1 MNLTKRIKSAVRAFW
16 GWDKDQRLNWT
27 HGPLTMAGT
36 RVNEVTSLTISSLF
50 AALNFLSGTIASLPK
65 VIYRRLPSGEKIKAY
80 EHPLYDRL
88 HNKPNESNMTSW
100 QWIYT
105 SIMHKYLWGNWYT
118 YINRPT
124 YQNQQLIPLLPDRT
138 WTDPGNDEKIFTYMK
153 AGYPVP
159 QLISLPR
166 DLVLHIPH
174 ISLNGVQ
181 GKGIIHY
188 ARESLGLAKA
198 QDDFAA
204 TYFGNG
210 IHPSI
215 IARINAPMT
224 EETRAGLQK
233 DFNEKYGGVN
243 KNWKAIFI
251 TGVDDVKAME
261 IDAEKAQALESRQFS
276 VVEVARWT
284 NLPPHII
291 RELSRATFSNIE
303 HQGIEL
309 VVYSLLSLT
318 TQIEQ
323 TMNIMLFDEQ
333 ERQTHYVKFE
343 LKGLL
348 RGDVATQTAFYTA
361 MLDRGV
367 FCADDVLDL
376 EDRNPQPNGLGKV
389 FLVPLNMLSKE
400 QVVGPQKLTIENKDK
415 SNIEKSAIRI
425 IQKRSSALRRKITLA
440 YKKKFDEYGKQI
452 VKKETDSIREA
463 IKEMLSKKGITEFNT
478 WLDTFYQNFG
488 KEIDALSAPLISSY
502 ADAVLPVAQE
512 EINSSL
518 DISPQYANFGREYNK
533 SFVDRHIKSSQGQL
547 KSVIREAQ
555 KAKENESEAV
565 ERRLAEWEEKRPD
578 KISMRETVRAESAFA
593 KSVFAL
599 SGISKIVSVSF
610 GKSCPYCNAL
620 DGMVIGIDQYFL
632 TKGDFQPDG
641 AEEPLIVTSNR
652 SHPPY
657 HDGCDCGIMASI

>member
-1 MNLTKRIKSAVRAFW
+1 MNLAKRFFAAVRAFW

-27 HGPLTMAGT
+27 HGPMTIAGT
-36 RVNEVTSLTISSLF
+36 RVNEITSLTISSLF
-50 AALNFLSGTIASLPK
+50 SALNFLAGTIASLPK
-65 VIYRRLPSGEKIKAY
+65 VIYRRLPNGEKVKAY

-88 HNKPNESNMTSW
+88 HNRPNESNMTSW

-118 YINRPT
+118 YINRLT
-124 YQNQQLIPLLPDRT
+124 YKNQQLIPLLPDRT
-138 WTDPGNDEKIFTYMK
+138 WPDPANEERIFSYMK
-153 AGYPVP
+153 AGSTIP

-174 ISLNGVQ
+174 ISLDGVQ
-181 GKGIIHY
+181 GKGIIYY

-198 QDDFAA
+198 QDEFAA

-215 IARINAPMT
+215 LARINTPMT
-224 EETRAGLQK
+224 EETRNGLQK
-233 DFNEKYGGVN
+233 DFNEKYGGLN

-251 TGVDDVKAME
+251 SGIDDIKTVD
-261 IDAEKAQALESRQFS
+261 IDANKAQALESRQFS

-291 RELSRATFSNIE
+291 RDLSRATFNNIE
-303 HQGIEL
+303 QMEIEL

-323 TMNIMLFDEQ
+323 SMNIAFFDEE
-333 ERQTHYVKFE
+333 ERKDHYIKFE

-348 RGDVATQTAFYTA
+348 RGDIKARTEFYRA

-367 FCADDVLDL
+367 FNADDVLDL
-376 EDRNPQPNGLGKV
+376 EDMNFQPNGLGKV
-389 FLVPLNMLSKE
+389 FLVPLNMLNKE
-400 QVVGPQKLTIENKDK
+400 QVIGPQQLTIENKDK
-415 SNIEKSAIRI
+415 SNIEKSAIKI
-425 IQKRSSALRRKITLA
+425 IQKRSSALRRKITIA
-440 YKKKFDEYGKQI
+440 YKKKFDDYGQQI
-452 VKKETDSIREA
+452 VKKETDAIREA
-463 IKEMLSKKGITEFNT
+463 MKEMLSKKGITEFNT

-488 KEIDALSAPLISSY
+488 KEIDALSAPLISNY

-518 DISPQYANFGREYNK
+518 DISPQYSNFEKEYREY
-533 SFVDRHIKSSQGQL
+533 FVNRHIKSSQGQL
-547 KSVIREAQ
+547 RSVIREAQ
-555 KAKENESEAV
+555 QAKENEEEAI
-565 ERRLAEWEEKRPD
+565 ERRLAEWEEKRPG

-599 SGISKIVSVSF
+599 AGITKIVSVSF

-620 DGMVIGIDQYFL
+620 DGMVIGIDQFFL
-632 TKGDFQPDG
+632 KQGEFQPEG
-641 AEEPLIVTSNR
+641 ADEPLTVTSNR

-657 HDGCDCGIMASI
+657 HDGCDCGIMAEI